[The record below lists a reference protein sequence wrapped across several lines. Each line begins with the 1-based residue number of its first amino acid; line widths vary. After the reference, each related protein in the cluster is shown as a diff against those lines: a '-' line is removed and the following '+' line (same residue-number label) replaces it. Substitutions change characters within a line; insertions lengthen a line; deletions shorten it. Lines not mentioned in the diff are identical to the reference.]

1 MSAGTDKPEPSA
13 KERLAA
19 SRAALMHEL
28 QPRSVRTAASRAAR
42 GNAAA
47 ATPGSEPAFTAHEDE
62 GEDEYAH
69 GRQGGSLWSVARRS
83 VRAWWEFH
91 PARAAVAIAQPVV
104 AEYAERRPWKLM
116 AVSAGLGAAVVILR
130 PWKLVS
136 LGGIAVAA
144 LKSSQVSNL
153 ALSLLA
159 ARKTTSTAKDHE

>member
-19 SRAALMHEL
+19 SRAALMREL
-28 QPRSVRTAASRAAR
+28 QPASRTARSASSGTAA
-42 GNAAA
+42 GSAPASTA
-47 ATPGSEPAFTAHEDE
+47 PGDQ
-62 GEDEYAH
+62 GEDEYTH
-69 GRQGGSLWSVARRS
+69 GQADGLWSVAKRS
-83 VRAWWEFH
+83 VQAWWEFH

-104 AEYAERRPWKLM
+104 AEYAQRRPWKLM
-116 AVSAGLGAAVVILR
+116 AVAAGVGAVLVVVR

-159 ARKTTSTAKDHE
+159 ARTTTSDKKDHE